1 MTNFETQRVC
11 VCVCVCKRER
21 ERERMRQTSVKMFQ
35 SLAAAQIRNII
46 KHSLKEGQA
55 ARPDWAIFKSSWQH
69 ILLQK

>member
-1 MTNFETQRVC
+1 MQ
-11 VCVCVCKRER
+11 ER
-21 ERERMRQTSVKMFQ
+21 ERERLRQTSVKMFQ